1 MREKLDY
8 VYYRFYRFQISV
20 GNGIA
25 AVPISLLFF
34 SMSLMFNF
42 FSMGC
47 LFYGFGGVN
56 IPSGDI
62 LPWVISFL
70 SFGIIINYLLFI
82 KNKRY
87 ERVIKNY
94 ENETSVSVKKGNLWV
109 ILYFLTTFIF
119 LGVGFYSMILR
130 NSRLP

>member
-8 VYYRFYRFQISV
+8 FYYRFYRFQVSV

-34 SMSLMFNF
+34 SMLLMINF
-42 FSMGC
+42 ISIGC

-56 IPSGDI
+56 IPPGDI
-62 LPWVISFL
+62 LRWVISFL
-70 SFGIIINYLLFI
+70 SFGIIINCLLFI

-87 ERVIKNY
+87 KYIIKNY
-94 ENETSVSVKKGNLWV
+94 EKETAASVKKGNLRV
-109 ILYFLTTFIF
+109 VLYILATFIL
-119 LGVGFYSMILR
+119 LGLGFYSMISR
-130 NSRLP
+130 NDKLL